1 LRVRRIIVIAFFY
14 HYLLFNAIED
24 NFQRLFSVLFL
35 DWIAPNR
42 ARHRITYYRPPI
54 PGLGILGSSF
64 RSSHEFA
71 GKPYNHHME
80 EQPLKDKVVVVTG
93 SSRGIGRAIAEA
105 CAAGGARVVI
115 SSRSEEA
122 VRRAVSAMQAKG
134 YSASG
139 IPCDVAKPAQVERLL
154 QYALETWQ
162 RIDIW
167 VNNAGLSGGMRP
179 LEEVP
184 SEEISMIIDTNI
196 KGVLE
201 GCRQVMP
208 IFLRQG
214 KGILINISGLG
225 GKLEPA
231 EFSAVYAAS
240 KAAVT
245 SLTKSTA
252 REHKMPGI
260 SVFAVIPGMV
270 NTDFFR
276 EMKVSPR
283 CAERNGGMPYVLDA
297 LALPA
302 PFVGRSVAELAV
314 LPPAQTNG
322 RIFSLLRGM
331 RLTKGILKLIRYRR
345 QGKIKG

>member
-1 LRVRRIIVIAFFY
+1 MKEQ
-14 HYLLFNAIED
+14 LLN
-24 NFQRLFSVLFL
+24 
-35 DWIAPNR
+35 
-42 ARHRITYYRPPI
+42 
-54 PGLGILGSSF
+54 
-64 RSSHEFA
+64 
-71 GKPYNHHME
+71 
-80 EQPLKDKVVVVTG
+80 DKVVVVTG

-105 CAAGGARVVI
+105 CAAAGAQVVI

-122 VRRAVSAMQAKG
+122 VRRAVSEMQAKG

-139 IPCDVAKPAQVERLL
+139 IPCDVSKPAEVERLL
-154 QYALETWQ
+154 RHSLDNWQ
-162 RIDIW
+162 RIDVW

-179 LEEVP
+179 LEEIPV
-184 SEEISMIIDTNI
+184 EEIDAIVDTNI

-201 GCRQVMP
+201 GCRQALP
-208 IFLRQG
+208 LFRRQG
-214 KGILINISGLG
+214 NGILINISGMG

-245 SLTKSTA
+245 SLTKSLA
-252 REHKMPGI
+252 REHKVPGI

-270 NTDFFR
+270 STDFFR
-276 EMKVSPR
+276 QMKVSPR
-283 CAERNGGMPYVLDA
+283 CAERNEGMPYVLDA

-302 PFVGRSVAELAV
+302 AFVGRSVAELAV